1 MLLALAAALCLAAPG
16 DLLTPEE
23 VKGVDAV
30 ISSMIAAGFPD
41 AAKSEVRFGKL
52 GVTATFDPAKEP
64 APLPTNASGTQMTVP
79 GSTRVA
85 YGFSFDGLHVKL
97 ADGSWVISLS
107 YRFKPK
113 DGDTVDA
120 SAAPIVDL
128 AGLSATSAAAK
139 PFHAEKDAA
148 SWLEGLAPAHR
159 ARAAKAM
166 DLLVP
171 VTFHLKL
178 SADSLAPAIVL
189 LHRAG
194 WPDAA
199 AASLS
204 LADQRARNFWQLRP
218 WTEPD
223 APYDPTGKYP
233 KAKDEED
240 AWKKAHAQFEPEAP
254 QVALRR
260 ALFRWCRA
268 QIMVEEAAFL
278 APDVAAAACKSAL
291 DPKDPQK
298 YGAKTDALLAGS
310 KLPVTPAANA
320 DLAARLQSWEARPR
334 APKMMVSGGGEGAG
348 AGTLTMS
355 TSFTAPAVAYTPKKE
370 DLDALVALLADER
383 PSRFWDFN
391 GPRTVG
397 DNAWRA
403 VSTLLDGDPR
413 TLAKVPS
420 DRPWTSTERKS
431 AATAV
436 QKWWKDHRK
445 DYAGK

>member
-1 MLLALAAALCLAAPG
+1 MTLALLAALCAAAPG

-23 VKGVDAV
+23 TKGIEAV
-30 ISSMIAAGFPD
+30 IASMIAAGFPD
-41 AAKSEVRFGKL
+41 AAKSEVHFGKL
-52 GVTATFDPAKEP
+52 GVTATFDPTKET
-64 APLPTNASGTQMTVP
+64 APLPTNTSRTQMTVP
-79 GSTRVA
+79 GSTKMA

-97 ADGSWVISLS
+97 ADGSWLISLA

-113 DGDTVDA
+113 AGDTVDA
-120 SAAPIVDL
+120 SNAPVVDL
-128 AGLSATSAAAK
+128 AGLTATSVAAK

-148 SWLEGLAPAHR
+148 TWLEGLAPAHR
-159 ARAAKAM
+159 ARAAQAM
-166 DLLVP
+166 DVLVP

-178 SADSLAPAIVL
+178 NADSLAPAIVL
-189 LHRAG
+189 LQRAG

-204 LADQRARNFWQLRP
+204 LADQRARKYWELRP

-223 APYDPTGKYP
+223 APYDPSGAYP
-233 KAKDEED
+233 KAKDEEA
-240 AWKKAHAQFEPEAP
+240 AWKKAHAQVEPEAP

-268 QIMVEEAAFL
+268 QIMAEDVAFL
-278 APDVAAAACKSAL
+278 APDVAAAACKAAV

-298 YGAKTDALLAGS
+298 FGARADALLAGS

-334 APKMMVSGGGEGAG
+334 TPKMMVSGGGEAG
-348 AGTLTMS
+348 GNSLTMS

-383 PSRFWDFN
+383 PSRFWDFT

-403 VSTLLDGDPR
+403 VTTLLEADPR
-413 TLAKVPS
+413 TLAKHPAEKA
-420 DRPWTSTERKS
+420 WTPTERK
-431 AATAV
+431 AAAAAV